1 MHAHPWTRRAPRTLL
16 HAVLLLGVG
25 CGLGGDGKDITAPEN
40 VRVTG
45 GVTAGESVSGR
56 RTLQA
61 TASDNSRTVAR
72 MEFHVSG
79 ALVCSDG
86 APKSSGATFSCSW
99 DASTASQGENQLTAR
114 AYDAAGNVTVSEPIS
129 FTVAPPN
136 RIPVLGTVTATSYS
150 LDEGA
155 STSLTVTATDPDG
168 DPLTYVW
175 TQTPF
180 SPAGSFGSETGGTRT
195 WTAPFL
201 SRDTTFSLKVTVSD
215 GRGGSAQ
222 GTVSVSVANVP
233 GLNQAPIVDDTL
245 TVTVSSTPVI
255 AGDTVSLFIGA
266 TDPDGDPLTYSWT
279 TTPAGEGSFSDSRAA
294 VAQWRSSDVGATTTY
309 SFQVTVSDGTASVTR
324 SGVVQVDVPSY
335 ARDIQPIWN
344 TTCTDCHNDAG
355 GTPDGFSL
363 QEGSSHASLVD
374 KSGVGSCNPMLRVR
388 PGQPD
393 NSLLVQRLSGEDCGR
408 RMPQFDSDY
417 FDRNPGELTRIRSW
431 ILVGAPN
438 D

>member
-1 MHAHPWTRRAPRTLL
+1 MHAYPWTRRAPKTLL
-16 HAVLLLGVG
+16 PALLLLGVS
-25 CGLGGDGKDITAPEN
+25 CGPGGDARDTTAPEN

-45 GVTAGESVSGR
+45 GVSAGETVSGR

-61 TASDNSRTVAR
+61 TAADNSGTVTR

-99 DASTASQGENQLTAR
+99 DASTAAQGESQLTAR
-114 AYDAAGNVTVSEPIS
+114 AYDAAGNATASEPIS

-136 RIPVLGTVTATSYS
+136 RIPIIGKVSATSSS

-155 STSLTVTATDPDG
+155 STSLSVTASDPDG

-175 TQTPF
+175 TQSPF
-180 SPAGSFGSETGGTRT
+180 SPAGTFDLEAGAART

-201 SRDTTFSLKVTVSD
+201 SRDTAFTLKVTVSD

-222 GTVSVSVANVP
+222 ATVAVSVANVP
-233 GLNQAPIVDDTL
+233 GLNQAPVVDDTL
-245 TVTVSSTPVI
+245 TVPTTPVL

-266 TDPDGDPLTYSWT
+266 NDPDGDPLTYSWT
-279 TTPAGEGSFSDSRAA
+279 TTPAGIFADSPAA
-294 VAQWRSSDVGATTTY
+294 VAQWRSSDIGANTTY
-309 SFQVTVSDGTASVTR
+309 SFEVTVSDGTASVTR
-324 SGVVQVDVPSY
+324 SGLVQVNVPSY
-335 ARDIQPIWN
+335 SRDIQPIWN
-344 TTCTDCHNDAG
+344 TTCTDCHHDAG
-355 GTPDGFSL
+355 GTPEGFSL

-374 KSGVGSCNPMLRVR
+374 KMGAGACSPMLRVR

-393 NSLLVQRLSGEDCGR
+393 SSLLVQRLSGEDCGR

-417 FDRNPGELTRIRSW
+417 FDMNPGELTRIRSW
-431 ILVGAPN
+431 ILAGALN